1 MSTIR
6 LAVTSVMA
14 GVLLLLSACGG
25 AAPSLGGAESNA
37 QTALCQPLAAV
48 RTATAKLSDINAET
62 SLNDIKSAKEGVDKL
77 VEALRAANGVLQRPA
92 INDLLTQYDSF
103 SAQLAGLTSQEQ
115 LGPALDNLRASVS
128 GVNAALDQANSTL
141 GCP

>member
-6 LAVTSVMA
+6 FAVTSVMA

-25 AAPSLGGAESNA
+25 APSLGGGDSNA
-37 QTALCQPLAAV
+37 QTVLCQPLAAV

-103 SAQLAGLTSQEQ
+103 SAQVAGLTSQEQ
-115 LGPALDNLRASVS
+115 IGPAVDNLRASVS
-128 GVNAALDQANSTL
+128 AVNAALDQANSTL